1 MLPRNHPD
9 RIRIVFDDHRLV
21 ANAGLLLPATLAGHL
36 GLRELVDHHLD
47 LGGAPGRAN
56 TGDKLMTLVA
66 SAMAGG
72 DCIDDADVLRT
83 GGTACTLGGTVKAP
97 STLGTFLRS
106 FRWGHV
112 RQLDRVS
119 RELLAR
125 AWAAGAGPGDG
136 PLTIDL
142 DSTICETYGLA
153 KEGARHHG
161 YTGKRGYHPLLAI
174 AAGTGDVLMSRL
186 REGRA
191 NTARG
196 AAHFLRETV
205 GRVRYAGAN
214 GRLTLRADSGF
225 YTHGVVSVC
234 RKMDVR
240 FSITIRQ
247 HKSLR
252 NLIEAIPED
261 AWTPIPY
268 WMDGAA
274 DVAETTCTPFQSEPD
289 AAPVRLIVR
298 RVKPTPGSQLA
309 LFATY
314 SYHGFITDRDGEMLE
329 LEADHRRHAE
339 IENAIRDLK
348 HGVGLNHLPS
358 GRFAANAAGFRRM
371 LVLTPPH
378 LTRKWKREVE
388 ETVPKARVAIVAS
401 ITDLEKL
408 RLSTGP
414 GPLFAIMSRERAKLS
429 YRWQAAYIE
438 RWATSRGGFIRD
450 EETGEP
456 FRVPCCP
463 VCAAQIVDK
472 DGVPLTAEE
481 MERKRRTCAGCGS
494 ALWQADPK
502 GPKRYPLADYI
513 KKRMEGFF
521 ELLIGDEIHE
531 YKGRGSAQGIAAGVL
546 ADSCGRSLTLTGT
559 LTGGYSSTFVP
570 PAVPVQ
576 PGHQDGVRALR
587 GGKVDTTV
595 RLRGAH
601 HRQGRRRVGGG
612 RTLQPQAALPQG
624 GAGTAG
630 ARPSRVVPPH
640 RQLGVPQTL
649 RRGLRA
655 AVLRRAGDALPDG
668 LRA

>member
-9 RIRIVFDDHRLV
+9 RIQITFDDRRLV
-21 ANAGLLLPATLAGHL
+21 ANAGLLLPATLARHL
-36 GLRELVDHHLD
+36 GLPELVRQRLD
-47 LGGAPGRAN
+47 LGDAPGRAN
-56 TGDKLMTLVA
+56 TSDKMMTLVA
-66 SAMAGG
+66 SALAGG

-125 AWAAGAGPGDG
+125 AWQAGAGPGDG

-247 HKSLR
+247 HKSLH

-268 WMDGAA
+268 WMDGAS
-274 DVAETTCTPFQSEPD
+274 DVAETTCTPFQAEAD
-289 AAPVRLIVR
+289 AAP
-298 RVKPTPGSQLA
+298 
-309 LFATY
+309 
-314 SYHGFITDRDGEMLE
+314 
-329 LEADHRRHAE
+329 
-339 IENAIRDLK
+339 
-348 HGVGLNHLPS
+348 
-358 GRFAANAAGFRRM
+358 GRFAANGAWLAVQTM
-371 LVLTPPH
+371 AHNL
-378 LTRKWKREVE
+378 
-388 ETVPKARVAIVAS
+388 ARWTARIG
-401 ITDLEKL
+401 L
-408 RLSTGP
+408 G
-414 GPLFAIMSRERAKLS
+414 ER
-429 YRWQAAYIE
+429 I
-438 RWATSRGGFIRD
+438 AT
-450 EETGEP
+450 T
-456 FRVPCCP
+456 
-463 VCAAQIVDK
+463 K
-472 DGVPLTAEE
+472 
-481 MERKRRTCAGCGS
+481 
-494 ALWQADPK
+494 
-502 GPKRYPLADYI
+502 
-513 KKRMEGFF
+513 
-521 ELLIGDEIHE
+521 
-531 YKGRGSAQGIAAGVL
+531 
-546 ADSCGRSLTLTGT
+546 
-559 LTGGYSSTFVP
+559 
-570 PAVPVQ
+570 
-576 PGHQDGVRALR
+576 
-587 GGKVDTTV
+587 
-595 RLRGAH
+595 
-601 HRQGRRRVGGG
+601 
-612 RTLQPQAALPQG
+612 
-624 GAGTAG
+624 
-630 ARPSRVVPPH
+630 
-640 RQLGVPQTL
+640 TL
-649 RRGLRA
+649 RRRFFSLAGRLTRSARRLTLHLPDRWPWAEKFSRALARLRA
-655 AVLRRAGDALPDG
+655 IPLP
-668 LRA
+668 A